1 MSKTKTI
8 MEHLSLDP
16 ILGTVIE
23 KVGPPPEVLKSRHDR
38 PFTVLASSVIGQ
50 QLSGKAA
57 DAIEKRVV
65 ALTGGLL
72 PELLVP
78 HTVEALRA
86 CGLSNAKART
96 LHALSTAVL
105 DGRVNFDALEPL
117 SNEEIIEQLLPIWGI
132 GRWTVEM
139 FLMFGLGRE
148 DIYSLGDGAL
158 KRAFSNLYGESSLDE
173 VTGRWSPYR
182 SYASWYLWRTL

>member
-8 MEHLSLDP
+8 MEHLSRDP
-16 ILGTVIE
+16 ILAHVIE
-23 KVGPPPEVLKSRHDR
+23 RVGPPPEVLRSSHGH

-72 PELLVP
+72 PDLLRA
-78 HTVEALRA
+78 HTHEALRG
-86 CGLSNAKART
+86 CGLSNAKVRT
-96 LHALSTAVL
+96 LHALSDVSLQGT
-105 DGRVNFDALEPL
+105 VNFETLHEQTDQ
-117 SNEEIIEQLLPIWGI
+117 EIMNQLLPVWGI

-148 DIYSLGDGAL
+148 DIYSPGDGAL
-158 KRAFSNLYGESSLDE
+158 KRAFANLYGDADLQE
-173 VTGRWSPYR
+173 VTAKWSPHR
-182 SYASWYLWRTL
+182 SHACWYLWRSL